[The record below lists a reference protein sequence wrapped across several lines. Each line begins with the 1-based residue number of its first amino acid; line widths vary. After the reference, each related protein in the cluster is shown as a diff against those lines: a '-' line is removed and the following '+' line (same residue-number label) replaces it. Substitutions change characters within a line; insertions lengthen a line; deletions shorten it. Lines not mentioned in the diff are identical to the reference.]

1 MNTRS
6 AGMEYPSGLPW
17 TLTWQGQEVAWYAA
31 PLAQAA
37 RRFREMAY
45 VVRHPQSQHVG
56 VAFGG
61 AVASGEGYDLLGIL
75 PPLYPEWL
83 GDRSF
88 CASHGVRFPYV
99 VGEMARGIATARM
112 VVEAGRAGLLGFFG
126 AAGLP
131 PEEVQAAVKHIAA
144 QLGKRGW
151 GVNLIHSPGFAML
164 EEAVVDVLLHHDVTL
179 VCASA
184 FLGLT
189 PAVVRYACKGLAVGP
204 DGTITRHNH
213 LVAKISRPEV
223 ARHFMAPPPQNIL
236 RDLVSRGQLTEQEAQ
251 LAAHVPLAGDVTIE
265 GDSGGHTDNQVLGAV
280 FPIIAALRDRLVAQH
295 GHPIRLGAGG
305 GLGTPQAVAS
315 AFALGAAYVV
325 TGSVNQSAVESGVS
339 PIARAMLAKADVG
352 DVAMSPS
359 ADMFE
364 MGVKVQVLKKGT
376 MFASRAGQLYDLY
389 VRYPSIEAIPQDIRQ
404 RLEAQVFRKSL
415 DEVWDE
421 TRAFFEARAPR
432 EAERAQKDPKHKM
445 ALTFRWYLGQSSR
458 WPMIGDESR
467 TLDYQLWCGP
477 AMAAFNEWV
486 AGSFLEPAES
496 RTVAQ
501 IGYNLMEGA
510 AQVTRAHQLRSYGVP
525 MPQAAF
531 AFAPRPLR

>member
-1 MNTRS
+1 MNAQS
-6 AGMEYPSGLPW
+6 AGVGHPAGFSGALAWSGP
-17 TLTWQGQEVAWYAA
+17 EVAWAA
-31 PLAQAA
+31 ADLAGTA
-37 RRFREMAY
+37 RRFRETAY
-45 VVRHPQSQHVG
+45 VVRHPDSGHMG
-56 VAFGG
+56 VALGG
-61 AVASGEGYDLLGIL
+61 AVVAGGGCELLGIL

-83 GDRSF
+83 GDRYF
-88 CASHGVRFPYV
+88 CAAHGVRFPYV

-112 VVEAGRAGLLGFFG
+112 VIEAGRAGLLGFFG

-131 PEEVQAAVKHIAA
+131 PDEVQDAVVHIAA
-144 QLGKRGW
+144 ELGPRGW

-164 EEAVVDVLLHHDVTL
+164 EEAVVDVLLHHGVTL

-189 PAVVRYACKGLAVGP
+189 PAVVRYACKGLTAAP
-204 DGTITRHNH
+204 DGSIMRQNH

-223 ARHFMAPPPQNIL
+223 ARHFMAPPPQGIL
-236 RDLVSRGQLTEQEAQ
+236 KDLVAKGQLTEQEAQ
-251 LAAHVPLAGDVTIE
+251 LAAHIPLATDVTVE
-265 GDSGGHTDNQVLGAV
+265 GDSGGHTDNQVLGAA
-280 FPIIAALRDRLVAQH
+280 FPIIASLRDRLVAQH

-339 PIARAMLAKADVG
+339 PTSRAMLAKAGVG

-376 MFASRAGQLYDLY
+376 MFASRAGQLYDIY
-389 VRYPSIEAIPQDIRQ
+389 VRYPSLEAIPQDIRQ